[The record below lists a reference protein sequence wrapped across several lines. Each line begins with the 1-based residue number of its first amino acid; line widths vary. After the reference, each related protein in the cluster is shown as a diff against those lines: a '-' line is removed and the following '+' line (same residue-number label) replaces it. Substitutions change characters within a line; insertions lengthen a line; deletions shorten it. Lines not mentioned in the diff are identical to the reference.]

1 MNVMNSVPVR
11 MDIAVGGIFRYVY
24 LLLLDV
30 LTVRLLVQSQLALC
44 LTLNVMNS
52 VPVLVDTVVGG
63 DNVVN
68 Y

>member
-1 MNVMNSVPVR
+1 
-11 MDIAVGGIFRYVY
+11 MDIAVGGIIRYVY